1 MNKLLVLLSLIVF
14 LFSAC
19 SQQIT
24 EEISSESPLI
34 PQKTQSFETTPQP
47 LTEQTESQTPEPT
60 SEPSPK
66 PYAVSEAFVNHIT
79 SDMPYILLEGL
90 NKEIYEPLLDYYH
103 SFNIVEEE
111 NHIVLRFMFED
122 ASYTQTIKDAY
133 EAKWGSLENGCMEFE
148 DSIGMCIGGNDDE
161 TCVEFWFAAAE
172 YPTFKTPEYYTEQI
186 HLPDMPE
193 DALLVSKALKGFE
206 WGEKIVYECE
216 YELPEDC
223 SQTIIKEYE
232 SKLSELVGYQTYD
245 GMWDDTEC
253 MEYRA
258 LLAPGAEVYAVSTQ
272 EMFLFEV
279 AITPLTILNSGF
291 AYEAAAEP
299 ANTLL
304 SEEAKKIFSNIEAD
318 DKYISIKRGENVFC
332 CNMFF
337 EFFENA
343 DDIAA
348 FIAEEYGVDEAL
360 HMLQEGQDIEIPFE
374 QGNITVYDVEY
385 PQVLRIIVD
394 AMDEESM
401 KKMSEV
407 FVQYPDDLLPEFPES
422 IPCEFDGDF
431 ICVSNGYFSYYRT
444 YAIDKSDYRNIINY
458 FEDYIEKL
466 YDEAWVEEYSDRST
480 SISASVD
487 NIHLEVFVDKG
498 DEFSAPSV
506 EIRLV
511 R

>member
-1 MNKLLVLLSLIVF
+1 MNKLLTLLFLMVF

-34 PQKTQSFETTPQP
+34 SQKTQTVKT
-47 LTEQTESQTPEPT
+47 TPEPLAEQTSDHT
-60 SEPSPK
+60 SEPIPE
-66 PYAVSEAFVNHIT
+66 PYAVSEAFVDKIT
-79 SDMPYILLEGL
+79 SDMPYILLQGL
-90 NKEIYEPLLDYYH
+90 DEKVYKPLLDYYH

-122 ASYTQTIKDAY
+122 DAYTQTIKDAY
-133 EAKWGSLENGCMEFE
+133 EAEWGPLENGCMEF
-148 DSIGMCIGGNDDE
+148 DDGIGMSIGEGDGE
-161 TCVEFWFAAAE
+161 TCVESRFTTE
-172 YPTFKTPEYYTEQI
+172 DYPTFKTPEYYAEQI

-193 DALLVSKALKGFE
+193 EALLVSKALKGFE

-216 YELPEDC
+216 YEFPEDC

-253 MEYRA
+253 KEYRA

-304 SEEAKKIFSNIEAD
+304 SEEAKKIFLNIEAD
-318 DKYISIKRGENVFC
+318 DKYISIKRGEDVFC
-332 CNMFF
+332 CDMFF
-337 EFFENA
+337 EFFKNA
-343 DDIAA
+343 DDIAT
-348 FIAEEYGVDEAL
+348 FVAEEYGVGEAL
-360 HMLQEGQDIEIPFE
+360 QMLQEGQDIEIPFE
-374 QGNITVYDVEY
+374 QGNITVHGVEY
-385 PQVLRIIVD
+385 PQALRIIVD
-394 AMDEESM
+394 AMDEDSM

-407 FVQYPDDLLPEFPES
+407 FVQYPDDLLLDFPES
-422 IPCEFDGDF
+422 IPCEFGGDF
-431 ICVSNGYFSYYRT
+431 ICVSNGSFSYYKT
-444 YAIDKSDYRNIINY
+444 YAIDISDYDSIISY
-458 FEDYIEKL
+458 FKNYIENE
-466 YDEAWVEEYSDRST
+466 YGEAWIEEYGNRST
-480 SISASVD
+480 SIIASID

-498 DEFSAPSV
+498 DEFSAPTV
-506 EIRLV
+506 EIKLV